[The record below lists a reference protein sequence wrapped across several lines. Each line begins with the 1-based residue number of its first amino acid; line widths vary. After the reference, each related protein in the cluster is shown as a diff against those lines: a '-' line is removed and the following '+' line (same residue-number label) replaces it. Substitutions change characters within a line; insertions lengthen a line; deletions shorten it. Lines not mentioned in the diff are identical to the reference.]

1 MSCKDP
7 AVDNIRKP
15 TGNGGAL
22 ACLLPQN
29 KVISPKDLSAGTSN
43 FSNILLQHRNESL
56 STSEIV
62 RIQSINRFYIPV

>member
-15 TGNGGAL
+15 TGKGCAL

-29 KVISPKDLSAGTSN
+29 KVISSKDLSGDTSH

-56 STSEIV
+56 STSEMV
-62 RIQSINRFYIPV
+62 RIQSMNRFYIPV